1 MRGSS
6 PHTPA
11 RRAEIGVYFANRT
24 RTKPGSQRALLR
36 TLEQLLAEVGA
47 RDATVS
53 VTFVGDPAMRTLN
66 RRHRGVDAPTD
77 VLSFPLHPAQAFAR
91 SGATRPRA
99 HPEPELML
107 GDVVIS
113 LDTAR
118 RQAAAYDAPLSR
130 EIERLLIHG
139 VLHLCGHDHLVSA
152 ERRRMEREE
161 RRLAAAIGM
170 PWPYLTAAA
179 TR

>member
-1 MRGSS
+1 
-6 PHTPA
+6 
-11 RRAEIGVYFANRT
+11 
-24 RTKPGSQRALLR
+24 LR
-36 TLEQLLAEVGA
+36 TLEHLLAEVGA

-53 VTFVGDPAMRTLN
+53 VTFVGDRGMRTLN
-66 RRHRGVDAPTD
+66 RRHRGIDAPTD
-77 VLSFPLHPAQAFAR
+77 VLSFPLHPARAFAR
-91 SGATRPRA
+91 SGVTRPRSR
-99 HPEPELML
+99 PEPELML

-118 RQAAAYDAPLSR
+118 RQAAAYDASLQR

-139 VLHLCGHDHLVSA
+139 VLHLCGHDHLVGA

-170 PWPYLTAAA
+170 PWPYLTATA